1 MISSTSSS
9 VWNGIKSTLSNIWEG
24 IKSTASSVWNGLKD
38 AIMTPVRWVTNAVS
52 GAFNGMKS
60 AVLGVWDGIKSGIR
74 TAINGIIRIINK
86 FIDGF
91 NTPAELLNEIPGVS
105 APTIPHV
112 PMLAKGGKPVGDGSF
127 ITGEAGPELFTKK
140 GNSITVTPLS
150 SKEKSLGITGTMNQL
165 MGDMSRM
172 MASSMNQLSGLKSVM
187 SGVYGSMS
195 NSRQAMTNSV
205 SNQVF
210 NQSSGSSGGGVIPM
224 LGGDL
229 VVEVP
234 VVLEGRDVAR
244 GTYRYTTEYQE
255 REEKRNSDF

>member
-1 MISSTSSS
+1 MEWT
-9 VWNGIKSTLSNIWEG
+9 KE
-24 IKSTASSVWNGLKD
+24 

-52 GAFNGMKS
+52 GAFDGMKS

-172 MASSMNQLSGLKSVM
+172 MASSMSQLLGLKTVM
-187 SGVYGSMS
+187 SGVYGNMS
-195 NSRQAMTNSV
+195 NSRQAMTNTV
-205 SNQVF
+205 ANQVF
-210 NQSSGSSGGGVIPM
+210 NYSPGQPGVNGMIPTQ
-224 LGGDL
+224 GGDL
-229 VVEVP
+229 IIEVP
-234 VVLEGRDVAR
+234 VILEGRDVAR
-244 GTYRYTTEYQE
+244 GTYRYTKEYQE
-255 REEKRNSDF
+255 REEQRNSAF

>member
-1 MISSTSSS
+1 
-9 VWNGIKSTLSNIWEG
+9 
-24 IKSTASSVWNGLKD
+24 
-38 AIMTPVRWVTNAVS
+38 
-52 GAFNGMKS
+52 
-60 AVLGVWDGIKSGIR
+60 
-74 TAINGIIRIINK
+74 
-86 FIDGF
+86 
-91 NTPAELLNEIPGVS
+91 
-105 APTIPHV
+105 
-112 PMLAKGGKPVGDGSF
+112 
-127 ITGEAGPELFTKK
+127 
-140 GNSITVTPLS
+140 
-150 SKEKSLGITGTMNQL
+150 MNQL

-205 SNQVF
+205 PNQVF
-210 NQSSGSSGGGVIPM
+210 NQSSGSSGSSGNGVMPM